1 MNDACF
7 RKIQTLRLLPKAP
20 TRKSVSTLLEEL
32 TGQGFVIDRR
42 SLQRDLKSLANL
54 FPIENDGNKDIP
66 GWYWRKDAQKLEL
79 PEMEPTVALSFQM
92 VKTHLKK
99 FMPPSVL
106 SELSPYFS
114 NADKLLGNL
123 KQNELSTWSDKV
135 ATINRSQPL
144 IAPKI
149 DNEILSVIYL
159 ALLSETQIKAH
170 YQPKLEE
177 PRDYTINPFGIVIV
191 DQVIYLVGTL
201 WKYKGVRQFAL
212 HRFLKA
218 ENTQTSNIETNN
230 FSLKDYIDGG
240 QFYFPIEDSNKKMV
254 LKIRTNKWIANHLE
268 ESKLSENQSVLKLD
282 DETYEITATVDNTQ
296 QLRWWLN
303 GFGAGIEV
311 LEPLFLRQEFID
323 TSQSLSKLY
332 SSS

>member
-1 MNDACF
+1 MNDSCF
-7 RKIQTLRLLPKAP
+7 RKVQTLRLLPKSP
-20 TRKSVSTLLEEL
+20 NRKSVSQLLEEL
-32 TGQGFVIDRR
+32 TIQGFVLDRR

-66 GWYWRKDAQKLEL
+66 GWYWRKDAQKLEM
-79 PEMEPTVALSFQM
+79 PEMEPTVALTFQM
-92 VKTHLKK
+92 VKAHLQK

-123 KQNELSTWSDKV
+123 KQNGLSSWSDKV

-149 DNEILSVIYL
+149 DDKILSSIYL

-177 PRDYTINPFGIVIV
+177 PRDYTINPLGVVIV

-201 WKYKGVRQFAL
+201 WEYQDLRQFAL

-218 ENTQTSNIETNN
+218 ENTQTANIEVNN
-230 FSLKDYIDGG
+230 FSLKDYITDGK
-240 QFYFPIEDSNKKMV
+240 FYFPIEESNKQIV
-254 LKIRTNKWIANHLE
+254 LKIRTNKSIANHLE
-268 ESKLSENQSVLKLD
+268 EVKLSEDQSIKKLD
-282 DETYEITATVDNTQ
+282 DNEFYEVTASVDNTQ

-303 GFGAGIEV
+303 GFGAGLEVIE
-311 LEPLFLRQEFID
+311 PTALREEFREMARLINGF
-323 TSQSLSKLY
+323 Y
-332 SSS
+332 F